1 MRASNKEMQAMS
13 LTLRAYHE
21 ISDDGIPM
29 QSVSATLKP
38 PSRLRPFTVVIMSS
52 AALVL
57 WAVGVFY
64 YNINDYF
71 LFNQDTWWINFR
83 DIFNVPFLV
92 DSTIAAFKEQW
103 VALLALSAFTFL
115 PLCKRAIQ
123 DRPRP
128 GDHLKLLLS
137 LAFIHLLLAAQLFY
151 LQGQEIGYS
160 TFGVFFVVVAGLI
173 GGWRLGLQIGIVNML
188 FFGGIHYY
196 YDIIANEAST
206 SFIRMVLTE
215 LHLIAPIW
223 GGAIAGYIGQ
233 SLGNKRFN
241 WSFVLGIGLATECLL
256 VATTVISSWAPA
268 AYVQQALYHV
278 LATPL
283 MFLGFSWL
291 MHYHL
296 SSSGEG
302 KLKMT
307 QTELALAEAELK
319 ALRAQINPHFMVNSL
334 SVIHHLVRTQPDIAR
349 NLLLDLSDLFQHSLR
364 AGDFVPLRQ
373 ELEHVRAYLAL
384 EQARLTKRLN
394 VMWAVLADDKLDT
407 PVPTLILQPIIEN
420 AIVHGIS
427 PKPEGGTV
435 SILVKQT
442 GSNLHIQVA
451 DNGVGFNVDAL
462 QVESERPS
470 IGLKN
475 VDVRLK
481 LIYGEA
487 YRLQIDST
495 PGAGTTMEFRIPL
508 VQVLEPLKES
518 KELVSQ

>member
-1 MRASNKEMQAMS
+1 MPEMQPTS
-13 LTLRAYHE
+13 LTFFDDHE
-21 ISDDGIPM
+21 IPREGHPM
-29 QSVSATLKP
+29 QPMPSMLKPKPPIRPLTVGLLATL
-38 PSRLRPFTVVIMSS
+38 
-52 AALVL
+52 ALLV

-64 YNINDYF
+64 YQINEYF
-71 LFNQDTWWINFR
+71 LFDPETWWINLR
-83 DIFNVPFLV
+83 DVFNVTFLV
-92 DSTIAAFKEQW
+92 DSTIAAFREQW
-103 VALLALSAFTFL
+103 VALLILAAFTFL

-128 GDHLKLLLS
+128 GDRLKLFLS
-137 LAFIHLLLAAQLFY
+137 FAFIHLLLAAQLFY
-151 LQGQEIGYS
+151 SRGQETGYN
-160 TFGVFFVVVAGLI
+160 TFGVFFVVVAGFI
-173 GGWRLGLQIGIVNML
+173 GGWRLGVHLGIVNML
-188 FFGGIHYY
+188 LLGGVYY
-196 YDIIANEAST
+196 YYEIIINESDT
-206 SFIRMVLTE
+206 SFIRVLLTE

-223 GGAIAGYIGQ
+223 GGAVAGYV
-233 SLGNKRFN
+233 GNYLRPKRFQ
-241 WSFVLGIGLATECLL
+241 WSVVVGIGVIAEALL
-256 VATTVISSWAPA
+256 VLTTVISSWSPA
-268 AYVQQALYHV
+268 MYVQQALYHI

-296 SSSGEG
+296 SSGDS
-302 KLKMT
+302 KLELT

-394 VMWAVLADDKLDT
+394 VMWAVLAEDKLDT

-451 DNGVGFNVDAL
+451 DNGVGFNVESL
-462 QVESERPS
+462 QHQSERPS

-481 LIYGEA
+481 LIYGQA

-508 VQVLEPLKES
+508 AEVIEPVKES
-518 KELVSQ
+518 KELVIQ